1 MTILRVEK
9 TCAYNWEDWRIETFA
24 RKKAKG

>member
-9 TCAYNWEDWRIETFA
+9 LGAYNREDCRIETFA